1 MPISYVHKWVTYS
14 EGITSSSRSIKIC
27 FISRF
32 IKMMWFKATYI
43 KNYAK
48 FALTKIEITIRTVT
62 KFNLIYLFVNI
73 FFIPI
78 K

>member
-14 EGITSSSRSIKIC
+14 EDITSSSRSIKIC

-32 IKMMWFKATYI
+32 IKIMWFKATYI
-43 KNYAK
+43 KKYAK
-48 FALTKIEITIRTVT
+48 LALTKIEITIRPVT
-62 KFNLIYLFVNI
+62 EFNLIYLF
-73 FFIPI
+73 IPI